1 MWLPRL
7 RERARES
14 TRNKSLTGMMGCGPK
29 LSQTGHLSATRTS
42 QLKACLAWLPALLA
56 PPQHLVLHLEPQDQL
71 PRLGVGGEGVGEA
84 KKQQTIERRHRPRA
98 VRRLRSRVSYKS
110 CLGQTP

>member
-1 MWLPRL
+1 MWLPRP

-71 PRLGVGGEGVGEA
+71 PRLGVGGEGNMGWELG
-84 KKQQTIERRHRPRA
+84 KRRNSKQ
-98 VRRLRSRVSYKS
+98 LR
-110 CLGQTP
+110 GDTGPEQQFAG